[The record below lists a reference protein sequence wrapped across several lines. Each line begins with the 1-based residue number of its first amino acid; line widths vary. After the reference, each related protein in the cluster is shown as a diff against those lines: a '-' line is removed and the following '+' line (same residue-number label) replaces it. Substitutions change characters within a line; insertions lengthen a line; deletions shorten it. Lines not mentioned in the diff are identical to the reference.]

1 MRYVYNTLYKKKIQ
15 NFLDK
20 MKTKG
25 FSENEI
31 YRTIKGSP
39 HIDMYLSKRINII
52 RKKRCRK
59 CPLWCLCGKYTMS
72 PIKDDLGDLGDF
84 GDVDCLFIQK

>member
-1 MRYVYNTLYKKKIQ
+1 MSYVYKTLYKQEIQ
-15 NFLDK
+15 NFIDN

-25 FSENEI
+25 DSENEV
-31 YRTIKGSP
+31 YESIKYSL
-39 HIDMYLSKRINII
+39 HINLYTSKRINIL

-72 PIKDDLGDLGDF
+72 PIKDDLGDF